1 MSDANLP
8 AFFQR
13 VVNAAAWRRRSLRD
27 PQPPS
32 TSSAFSDLVGA
43 RGVRPG
49 AGTCRALADAATRD
63 VEEEAIDMHRVNR
76 FSLRAVVVL
85 SSVSLLGASA
95 LSAGPRGRN
104 NQYTVTPLVSDGFL
118 PAAHLDTNLVNAW
131 GLARG
136 PAGPWWVA
144 DNGTDRATLY
154 AGDGVANPL
163 VVSLPSGAAPT
174 GIVFN
179 GTASFVVTD
188 GTNSG
193 AAVFLFAGEDGR
205 AYGWNPAVPP
215 PPPSHNA
222 FQVHEASLDGAIYK
236 GIAIATTGAG
246 DRLYLTDF
254 HNGRVDVLDGSFHPA
269 DLPGGAF
276 VDSQIPSGFAPF
288 GIQNVQGRIVVT
300 YAKQDE
306 EGEDDV
312 AGQGLGFVDVF
323 DTDGVFL
330 ARLATRG
337 PLNAPWGLAM
347 APESFGRFGG
357 DLLVGNFGDGK
368 IHAFRV
374 SDDLRRATLDG
385 ELTGTNHRPI
395 SIEGLWGLGFG
406 NNSVAGSSDTLF
418 FTAGPGDEEHGL
430 FGKIEAR

>member
-1 MSDANLP
+1 
-8 AFFQR
+8 
-13 VVNAAAWRRRSLRD
+13 
-27 PQPPS
+27 
-32 TSSAFSDLVGA
+32 
-43 RGVRPG
+43 
-49 AGTCRALADAATRD
+49 
-63 VEEEAIDMHRVNR
+63 
-76 FSLRAVVVL
+76 
-85 SSVSLLGASA
+85 
-95 LSAGPRGRN
+95 
-104 NQYTVTPLVSDGFL
+104 
-118 PAAHLDTNLVNAW
+118 
-131 GLARG
+131 
-136 PAGPWWVA
+136 
-144 DNGTDRATLY
+144 
-154 AGDGVANPL
+154 
-163 VVSLPSGAAPT
+163 
-174 GIVFN
+174 
-179 GTASFVVTD
+179 
-188 GTNSG
+188 
-193 AAVFLFAGEDGR
+193 
-205 AYGWNPAVPP
+205 
-215 PPPSHNA
+215 
-222 FQVHEASLDGAIYK
+222 
-236 GIAIATTGAG
+236 
-246 DRLYLTDF
+246 
-254 HNGRVDVLDGSFHPA
+254 VLDGSVHPA

-323 DTDGVFL
+323 DTDGGFL